1 MNKLEVDAVGI
12 NCSPG
17 INGIHKIV
25 KKINTLTTKNIII
38 QPNTRCYMNNLKEF
52 IEISENEFS
61 KEILKC
67 IEEGAKIVGGCCG
80 TTPEYIRRIKEE
92 LSKV

>member
-1 MNKLEVDAVGI
+1 MLYE
-12 NCSPG
+12 
-17 INGIHKIV
+17 
-25 KKINTLTTKNIII
+25 
-38 QPNTRCYMNNLKEF
+38 Q
-52 IEISENEFS
+52 
-61 KEILKC
+61 EILKC